1 MAFEITPNVTVEYDE
16 QGVARHIEHIA
27 QPYFSPDK
35 DLRGVAADYVVAVA
49 QEYGLARRMLA
60 DVDASVGDELAEGEG
75 TALHFAEEK
84 SVMETTLISY
94 QQTYLGLPVWEA
106 GVAVVLQDKPPRV
119 TSSSSTI
126 HTEIDAKSPPADG
139 PFLPERITP
148 ETLRPVLGLEG
159 GRGSGVKINGTRLLV
174 YRYDALQRFDPEVLL
189 PEEDHGGGLHVDP
202 PTLPLPPL
210 PDGIADDRHYV
221 VTEVLFTAS
230 IRGWG
235 EPINWRAFVE
245 PESGAVLYLRA
256 FVAGVDG
263 AVYRTDPLTKTGDT
277 TITPSS
283 PAATLDAHRDT
294 VTLQSLTSA
303 SPQTLTGQY
312 VQLVDISAPTV
323 AAPTSTGNFIYSV
336 PTDNFAA
343 VNAYHHCDALFRM
356 VAGMG
361 FTISSYFNGTTFPV
375 RVDHR
380 ATIGTACPGGACVNA
395 QAPGNAAGTG
405 SDGFRFALQAT
416 GAPVGIACDWR
427 VVLHEFGHALL
438 WDSVNS
444 ANFGFAHSA
453 GDSLGAILNDPGSL
467 APDRFVTFP
476 WTIITRRHDRPVASW
491 AWGGPN
497 DLNGY
502 SSEQIL
508 STTLFRFY
516 RSIGGDSASVTMQR
530 LAARYAT
537 YLIVRGIGSLA
548 TSPVTATP
556 MATIFATALQT
567 ADTATTSFEGQPGG
581 AYAKVMRWAFEKQG
595 LYQPAGAPTPVTT
608 VGAPPAIDVY
618 IDDGRHGEYPYQE
631 VFWENQDI
639 WNRRN
644 ADAGLVHET
653 PIVGRPN
660 FLYVKV
666 KNRGTQT
673 ATTVTVRC
681 YHCRPATGLVW
692 PADWVATTTPELP
705 VGAPIGPGSTV
716 LVGPFEW
723 TPTVVGHECLLAT
736 ATTPG
741 DLSNIDAASALPCAV
756 GPTPHWRLVPYDN
769 NIGQRNVAPVAG
781 TTLGLIASF
790 KKRRFWAH
798 NPFPKGVKMVLEPV
812 LPPLLRKRGWE
823 LKLEWTGTRT
833 LRLKARESRAIRTV
847 LKEGKPFKPSE
858 LKGGQMIR
866 ILAKVDGRVVG
877 GLSYLIDPKLAKPPK
892 EK

>member
-16 QGVARHIEHIA
+16 QGVARHLEHIS
-27 QPYFSPDK
+27 QPYYSPDK
-35 DLRGVAADYVVAVA
+35 DLHGVAADYVAAVSD
-49 QEYGLARRMLA
+49 EYGLVRPMLE
-60 DVDASVGDELAEGEG
+60 DVNAAVGDELAEDEG
-75 TALHFAEEK
+75 PALRLAEEK
-84 SVMETTLISY
+84 FVMETTVISY

-106 GVAVVLQDKPPRV
+106 GVAVVLQDNPPRV
-119 TSSSSTI
+119 TSSSSTV
-126 HTEIDAKSPPADG
+126 HTDIDAKSPPADA
-139 PFLPERITP
+139 PFLPEGITP
-148 ETLRPVLGLEG
+148 AALRPLLGLEG
-159 GRGSGVKINGTRLLV
+159 GRGGGLKINGTRLLV
-174 YRYDALQRFDPEVLL
+174 YRYDSLQRFDPEIVLA
-189 PEEDHGGGLHVDP
+189 EEDHGGGLHVEP
-202 PTLPLPPL
+202 PTLPLPPV
-210 PDGIADDRHYV
+210 PDRIEEDRHYV

-230 IRGWG
+230 VKGWG
-235 EPINWRAFVE
+235 EPINWRSFVE
-245 PESGAVLYLRA
+245 PETGGVLYLRA
-256 FVAGVDG
+256 FVTAVDG
-263 AVYRTDPLTKTGDT
+263 AVYSRDPLTKTGDA
-277 TITPSS
+277 TITPAS
-283 PAATLDAHRDT
+283 PAATLDGQRDT
-294 VTLQSLTSA
+294 VALQGLTTA
-303 SPQTLTGQY
+303 SPQTLMGQY

-323 AAPTSTGNFIYSV
+323 AAPTSTGNFIYSA

-395 QAPGNAAGTG
+395 QAPGNATGTG
-405 SDGFRFALQAT
+405 SDGFRFALQAS
-416 GAPVGIACDWR
+416 GQPVGIACDWR

-444 ANFGFAHSA
+444 PNFGFAHSA

-467 APDRFVTFP
+467 APDRFLTFP
-476 WTIITRRHDRPVASW
+476 WTVITRRHDRPVASW

-497 DLNGY
+497 DVGGY

-516 RSIGGDSASVTMQR
+516 RSIGGDSTRLNMQR
-530 LAARYAT
+530 LAARYST
-537 YLIVRGIGSLA
+537 YLIVRAIGSLA
-548 TSPVTATP
+548 TSPITATP
-556 MATIFATALQT
+556 MASVFATALQT
-567 ADTATTSFEGQPGG
+567 ADVSSASFEGQPGG

-595 LYQPAGAPTPVTT
+595 LYQPPGAPVPVTT
-608 VGAPPAIDVY
+608 VGAPPDIDVY
-618 IDDGRHGEYPYQE
+618 IDDGRQGEYPYRE

-639 WNRRN
+639 WNRLN
-644 ADAGLVHET
+644 PDAGFAHET

-673 ATTVTVRC
+673 ATNVAVRC

-692 PADWVATTTPELP
+692 PADWVPTTTPELP
-705 VGAPIGPGSTV
+705 VGAPIVPGGTV

-723 TPTVVGHECLLAT
+723 TPTVVGHQCLLAT
-736 ATTPG
+736 VTTPG
-741 DLSNIDAASALPCAV
+741 DLSNIDSASGRPCAA

-781 TTLGLIASF
+781 KSMLGLIASF
-790 KKRRFWAH
+790 KGRRFWAQ
-798 NPFPKGVKMVLEPV
+798 NPFEKRVKMALEVV
-812 LPPLLRKRGWE
+812 LPPLLEKRGW
-823 LKLEWTGTRT
+823 KLQLAWKGTLT
-833 LRLKARESRAIRTV
+833 LNKGESRLIRTA
-847 LKEGKPFKPSE
+847 LKPGNAFRPAE

-866 ILAKVDGRVVG
+866 ILAKAEGRVVG
-877 GLSYLIDPKLAKPPK
+877 GLSYLIDPTLAKPPA

>member
-35 DLRGVAADYVVAVA
+35 DLRGVAADYVAAVA
-49 QEYGLARRMLA
+49 EEYGLARPMLA
-60 DVDASVGDELAEGEG
+60 DVDASAGDELAEGEG

-84 SVMETTLISY
+84 SIMETTLISY
-94 QQTYLGLPVWEA
+94 QQTHLGLPVWEA

-126 HTEIDAKSPPADG
+126 HTEIDAKSPPADA
-139 PFLPERITP
+139 PFLPEGITP
-148 ETLRPVLGLEG
+148 ETLRPLLGLEG
-159 GRGSGVKINGTRLLV
+159 GRREGLKINGTRLLV
-174 YRYDALQRFDPEVLL
+174 YRYDALQRFDPEVVLA
-189 PEEDHGGGLHVDP
+189 EEDHSGDLHFEP
-202 PTLPLPPL
+202 PTLPLPPV
-210 PDGIADDRHYV
+210 PDGIKDDRHYV

-235 EPINWRAFVE
+235 EPINWRSFVE
-245 PESGAVLYLRA
+245 PETGGVLYLRA
-256 FVAGVDG
+256 FVAAVDG
-263 AVYRTDPLTKTGDT
+263 AVYLRDPLTKTGDA
-277 TITPSS
+277 TITPASA
-283 PAATLDAHRDT
+283 AATLDAHRDT
-294 VTLQSLTSA
+294 VTLQGLTTA

-312 VQLVDISAPTV
+312 VQLVDISPPTV
-323 AAPTSTGNFIYSV
+323 APPTSTGNFIYSV

-380 ATIGTACPGGACVNA
+380 ATIGMFCSGGNCVNA
-395 QAPGNAAGTG
+395 SAPGNATGTG
-405 SDGFRFALQAT
+405 SDGFRFALAALSQ
-416 GAPVGIACDWR
+416 PVGIACDWR
-427 VVLHEFGHALL
+427 VVLHEFGHTLL

-453 GDSLGAILNDPGSL
+453 GDSLAAILNDPGSL
-467 APDRFVTFP
+467 APDRFITFP
-476 WTIITRRHDRPVASW
+476 WITGARRHDRPVTSW

-502 SSEQIL
+502 ESEQIL
-508 STTLFRFY
+508 STSLFRFY
-516 RSIGGDSASVTMQR
+516 RSTGGDSPSVNMRR
-530 LAARYAT
+530 LAARYST

-548 TSPVTATP
+548 TSPITATP

-567 ADTATTSFEGQPGG
+567 ADISTTSFEGQPGG

-595 LYQPAGAPTPVTT
+595 MYQPAGAPTPVTT
-608 VGAPPAIDVY
+608 VGAPPALDVY

-639 WNRRN
+639 WNRLN
-644 ADAGLVHET
+644 ADAGFAHET

-660 FLYVKV
+660 FIYVKV

-705 VGAPIGPGSTV
+705 VGAPIGPGGTV

-741 DLSNIDAASALPCAV
+741 DLSNIDAASGLPCAL

-790 KKRRFWAH
+790 KKRRFWAQ
-798 NPFPKGVKMVLEPV
+798 NPFEKRVKMVLEPV

-823 LKLEWTGTRT
+823 LQLEWTGTRT
-833 LRLKARESRAIRTV
+833 LTLKGRESRVIRTV

-866 ILAKVDGRVVG
+866 ILAKVEGRVVG
-877 GLSYLIDPKLAKPPK
+877 GLSYLIDPNLAKPPK